1 MIYIYY
7 ICILYKTFY
16 TNFVVSKLYK
26 NIHVFDS
33 ISIQDF
39 VKYLNTVETIT
50 LLYFCETKEKK
61 HVFVNANDVLNINKI
76 KTVYTI
82 LSVSAWNVT
91 ELGIS
96 IIR

>member
-1 MIYIYY
+1 MYY

-61 HVFVNANDVLNINKI
+61 HELVNANDVLNINKI
-76 KTVYTI
+76 KTV
-82 LSVSAWNVT
+82 
-91 ELGIS
+91 
-96 IIR
+96 